1 MVARHF
7 LFWPFDDQRLFV
19 LVFGDINV
27 GILTVTQRFVLYRS
41 YKAQRNGPWESEK
54 SSSSSASLKKS

>member
-19 LVFGDINV
+19 LVFGEINV
-27 GILTVTQRFVLYRS
+27 GILNVTQRLGIYRS
-41 YKAQRNGPWESEK
+41 YKA
-54 SSSSSASLKKS
+54 

>member
-19 LVFGDINV
+19 LVFGEINV
-27 GILTVTQRFVLYRS
+27 GILTVTQRLGIYRS
-41 YKAQRNGPWESEK
+41 YKA
-54 SSSSSASLKKS
+54 

>member
-7 LFWPFDDQRLFV
+7 LFWPFDDKRLFV
-19 LVFGDINV
+19 LVFGEINV

-41 YKAQRNGPWESEK
+41 YKA
-54 SSSSSASLKKS
+54 